1 MPRLSEEEINEVR
14 NRADIVDVITNYVP
28 VQKKGRNYVC
38 VCPFHD
44 DHAPS
49 MQINVDKQI
58 YKCFACGAGGNVFR
72 FVANIENLS
81 FVESVYKVAQ
91 IAHVEMK
98 QTLPLITKNENP
110 HLKRLYDILSATIQ
124 FSNYQLLNTADGEAR
139 TYLHKRGIN
148 EEIIKKFEL
157 GYNPNGNVLCKFL
170 QMKKFDDESMMN
182 VGVVNLNSYGLND
195 VFKDRIM
202 IPIHDAMGHPI
213 GFSARRLHDD
223 GSAKYINT
231 NDNELYHK
239 GNTIYNY
246 HRVKEVVRKQ
256 GCVYLVEG
264 AMDVISFAK
273 AGIDNVV
280 ATLGTAFTKQQLHL
294 LKQLGGKVIL
304 AYDGDQA
311 GKNATYKFGKMAIEE
326 HLNFEIVDNR
336 YGLDGDEIIDAY
348 GLDEFKA
355 MCQKTIDWCEFL
367 FQFLPSRYQLDNY
380 SQKKEFALKMQEA
393 IESLREDFEKNKYYL
408 RLKELTGFDMQV
420 SKIVN
425 NENKPQREFK
435 RRDGLIHIPKSGK
448 AHAEYE
454 ILSQMLCGIS
464 ACNYYKQNLGFLLD
478 DTCNKLAL
486 YIVDYYRSHQEMDI
500 SLIIDYIKEEQV
512 VNLLLDVSNWEL
524 ARKEVDETILEEAIH
539 KMKICMLDDQIKNI
553 DEQIKQLSD
562 PLIKA
567 QYALKKNQLI
577 QERNLKS
584 QIERK

>member
-38 VCPFHD
+38 ICPFHD

-72 FVANIENLS
+72 FVANIENIS

-98 QTLPLITKNENP
+98 QTLSLTTKNENP
-110 HLKRLYDILSATIQ
+110 HLKKLYDTLNATIQ
-124 FSNYQLLNTADGEAR
+124 YCNYQLLNSPDGEAR
-139 TYLHKRGIN
+139 AYLHKRGIN
-148 EEIIKKFEL
+148 EEIIKRFCL
-157 GYNPNGNVLCKFL
+157 GYNPNGNVLHQFL
-170 QMKKFDDESMMN
+170 QMKKFDDESIMS
-182 VGVVNLNSYGLND
+182 VGVANLSSYGLND

-213 GFSARRLHDD
+213 GFSARRLHED
-223 GSAKYINT
+223 GSPKYINT

-246 HRVKEVVRKQ
+246 HRIKEEVRKQ

-273 AGIDNVV
+273 AGIYNVV
-280 ATLGTAFTKQQLHL
+280 ATLGTAFTKQQLTL
-294 LKQLGGKVIL
+294 LKQLGGKIIL

-311 GKNATYKFGKMAIEE
+311 GKNATYKFGKMAIDE
-326 HLNFEIVDNR
+326 HMSFEIVDNR

-348 GLDEFKA
+348 GLEEFQA

-393 IESLREDFEKNKYYL
+393 IETLSEDFEKNKYYL

-420 SKIVN
+420 SKPTS
-425 NENKPQREFK
+425 NEIKPQREYK
-435 RRDGLIHIPKSGK
+435 RREGLVHIPKSGK
-448 AHAEYE
+448 IHAEYE

-512 VNLLLDVSNWEL
+512 INLLLDVSNWEL
-524 ARKEVDETILEEAIH
+524 ARNEVDETVLEEAIQ
-539 KMKICMLDDQIKNI
+539 KMKICMLDDQIRKI

-562 PLIKA
+562 PLTKA

-577 QERNLKS
+577 QERNLKN